1 MTQKSLFQ
9 SKAELQ
15 GGLSSEFAT
24 FNLIPQF
31 SCNWVFLQ
39 TPSGPLTLSS
49 TSLSTTN
56 AIVPFSVHRSNY
68 FLNTAHCGLFKRAVG
83 WINTKLCGRRT
94 SVFKTFM
101 CHFCKEKKK
110 KKASTCEF
118 VPEYSRTQL
127 FNLVKTSWIG
137 SAWGFSSPPDLQVKS
152 PLKWLER
159 NDIYCKISAVIQIT
173 VDNKRRAVLKKQL
186 CCGSHKPTEL
196 LLREREMQTTTAQIL

>member
-49 TSLSTTN
+49 ISLSTTN

-110 KKASTCEF
+110 CLHLWICPWILQDPTLQSSENQLDWHCMGFLQPSRLSSEKPFKMVRKK
-118 VPEYSRTQL
+118 
-127 FNLVKTSWIG
+127 W
-137 SAWGFSSPPDLQVKS
+137 
-152 PLKWLER
+152 
-159 NDIYCKISAVIQIT
+159 
-173 VDNKRRAVLKKQL
+173 
-186 CCGSHKPTEL
+186 HL
-196 LLREREMQTTTAQIL
+196 L